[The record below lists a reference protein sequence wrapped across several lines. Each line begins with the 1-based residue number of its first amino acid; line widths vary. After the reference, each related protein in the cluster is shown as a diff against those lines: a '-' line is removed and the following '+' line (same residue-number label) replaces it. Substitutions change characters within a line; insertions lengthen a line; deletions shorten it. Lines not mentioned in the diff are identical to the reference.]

1 MNKIGQRIK
10 MVRKILNK
18 SQMTLANDLSISK
31 QAISN
36 IENSKSM
43 PSVPILCKLLIDFNV
58 NVNYLLTGEGEMFVN
73 SDLKEISLKDTILH
87 EIEKYLD
94 NRGIA

>member
-1 MNKIGQRIK
+1 MDKIGQRMK

-18 SQMTLANDLSISK
+18 SQMTLAKELSISK
-31 QAISN
+31 QAVSN

-43 PSVPILCKLLIDFNV
+43 PSIPILSKLLIDFNV
-58 NVNYLLTGEGEMFVN
+58 NINYLLSGEGEMFVH
-73 SDLKEISLKDTILH
+73 SELKEISLKDTILQ
-87 EIEKYLD
+87 EVEKYLD